1 MLRGDQGRRC
11 EAMLYRLGITL
22 FVLGIVTADSERL
35 VIPATLVSIGMVLI
49 WLGMKREAAHET
61 D

>member
-1 MLRGDQGRRC
+1 
-11 EAMLYRLGITL
+11 MLYRLGIIL

-49 WLGMKREAAHET
+49 WLGKRREADNEDHI
-61 D
+61 